1 MNKNAIL
8 ITLLL
13 ACMPALGS
21 NAQATPHVSLGSLYG
36 GNTLIINVGDCN
48 FLMQRVE
55 GGTFTM
61 GATPEQR
68 STNPVEH
75 PAHQVNISTFYMAET
90 ELTQDVWIAVM
101 QSNPSLFSSNMKHPV
116 NNITWSDSQLFV
128 SALNALLRANS
139 DYCGISFALPTEAE
153 WEFAARG
160 GLMSKGYRFAGSN
173 SEGDVAWNEFNS
185 EANIHPVKQKHPNE
199 LGIYD
204 MNGNVWEWCIDL
216 WNPSFY
222 NSSTPTNPVCLT
234 TLPQYA
240 TYHVARGNSFNS
252 SPGGY
257 IAWRNAFP
265 ITSKSS
271 HIGMRLA
278 LHIDANNKFI
288 PIE

>member
-68 STNPVEH
+68 STNP
-75 PAHQVNISTFYMAET
+75 
-90 ELTQDVWIAVM
+90 
-101 QSNPSLFSSNMKHPV
+101 SLFSSNMKHPV

-139 DYCGISFALPTEAE
+139 DYSGISFALPTEAE

-185 EANIHPVKQKHPNE
+185 EATIHPVKQKHPNE